1 MITIENRGKKIFLFG
16 RNNKT
21 PYIKE
26 VKDFYPYFYVE
37 DWRGKYKTV
46 DDKQAKKIICATP
59 FDIRNE
65 REKYK
70 ETYEADVVYTN
81 RYIID
86 KIDKIEKE
94 EIRLCYLDI
103 ETEKTERGY
112 GGPEKA
118 FNPISSIT
126 CYDSFDKEYKMF
138 YGKEKELL
146 IEFISYIKEKDPDV
160 LIAWNGDGFDFPFI
174 INRMIKLNI
183 EPKSLA
189 RMNGNVFTT
198 EHGAKIFGRVLFD
211 LMNAYKKHFSGGG
224 RESWSLE
231 YISNY
236 ELGEKGGKDKYK
248 GELDDLRKNDFDKF
262 LEYNKRD
269 VELLVLINEKLKM
282 IEFFDE
288 IRRMAFCKFED
299 VFMNSKTADCL
310 CLKHAKKNNF
320 ILPSVKKHLKGSYEG
335 AFVHNSEPKLHR
347 NIAVMDMKSLYPSV
361 MIGFNISYETLSED
375 GEISVDNKY
384 KFRKKKGIIPAIV
397 KPLLD
402 RRAEVKSQLKE
413 VEYKSSEYRVL
424 YMTQYALKV
433 IANSFYGAL
442 GFRNFRLYKKEVA
455 EAITYISRKIIKEV
469 ARWFEEKEFK
479 IIYGD
484 SVVGDTVIRVDN
496 REMKIEDFW
505 DMLSYS
511 KLNIFKRKDK
521 EIINIQDIKYKT
533 LSLSDNN
540 YNKKNTINKIIRHKC
555 KKDLYEIET
564 ESGKKIVI
572 TEDHSLIIK
581 RDGKKLIIKPEKLNL
596 ETDMVYTY
604 TKNGNKKGCL
614 SYSKGFK
621 TRHNNK
627 VNPKN
632 HIRLKTYFKTHK
644 NWAFEKTKEN
654 SEVIKR
660 RSISVS
666 KANKKYYKN
675 NPEVKERIRQQRL
688 KQQFP
693 RQETKLEKWFEKN
706 VMKKIGY
713 NYEKQKIAEKYCKPD
728 FIIKHKKI
736 AIFCDGDFWHT
747 NPKLYKNKKL
757 SKVQKHNL
765 EVDKRQN
772 KYLKEN
778 GWTIIRLFESTI
790 YSDKNLVKKLKE
802 KIKCRQNWKK

>member
-1 MITIENRGKKIFLFG
+1 MITIENKGKKIFLFG

-59 FDIRNE
+59 FDIRSE

-112 GGPEKA
+112 GGPEEA

-174 INRMIKLNI
+174 INRMIRLNI

-288 IRRMAFCKFED
+288 IRRMGFCKFED

-310 CLKHAKKNNF
+310 CLKYAKQNNF
-320 ILPSVKKHLKGSYEG
+320 ILPSVKKNPKEETYKG
-335 AFVHNSEPKLHR
+335 AFVHDSEPKLHR
-347 NIAVMDMKSLYPSV
+347 DIAVMDMKSLYPSV
-361 MIGFNISYETLSED
+361 MIGFNISYETMNKD
-375 GEISVDNKY
+375 GEISIDNKY
-384 KFRKKKGIIPAIV
+384 RFRKEKGIIPSIV

-402 RRAEVKSQLKE
+402 RRKEVKKQLKE
-413 VEYKSSEYRVL
+413 VEYKSSEYKVL

-433 IANSFYGAL
+433 IANSFYGVL
-442 GFRNFRLYKKEVA
+442 GFRNFRLYRKEVA
-455 EAITYISRKIIKEV
+455 EAITHISRKIIKEV
-469 ARWFEEKEFK
+469 AGWFEEKGFK

-484 SVVGDTVIRVDN
+484 TDSVFI
-496 REMKIEDFW
+496 EMNDKSVEDMIILNDKINEYFKEYFKQFGIEEKD
-505 DMLSYS
+505 
-511 KLNIFKRKDK
+511 NIFKLEFEKVYKTVFFKRKADGSGVKKKYAGRIIWKEGYIDEFNVVGFESRRSDSPQVGRDLLKKVLRMIVYEKEFNDINECVEEFKNKVRIGYFSPEELALPIGLSKHPDK
-521 EIINIQDIKYKT
+521 YGNQIHARASRIANEKHKANIVGGDKIKYIYVQTPERVIAFKDFMWEGYKVDY
-533 LSLSDNN
+533 DNMIRRIVDMKIGPLFDCLGWD
-540 YNKKNTINKIIRHKC
+540 YDYIQIRTVKK
-555 KKDLYEIET
+555 KKELTYE
-564 ESGKKIVI
+564 
-572 TEDHSLIIK
+572 
-581 RDGKKLIIKPEKLNL
+581 EKLNQL
-596 ETDMVYTY
+596 E
-604 TKNGNKKGCL
+604 L
-614 SYSKGFK
+614 
-621 TRHNNK
+621 
-627 VNPKN
+627 
-632 HIRLKTYFKTHK
+632 
-644 NWAFEKTKEN
+644 W
-654 SEVIKR
+654 
-660 RSISVS
+660 
-666 KANKKYYKN
+666 
-675 NPEVKERIRQQRL
+675 
-688 KQQFP
+688 
-693 RQETKLEKWFEKN
+693 
-706 VMKKIGY
+706 
-713 NYEKQKIAEKYCKPD
+713 
-728 FIIKHKKI
+728 
-736 AIFCDGDFWHT
+736 
-747 NPKLYKNKKL
+747 
-757 SKVQKHNL
+757 
-765 EVDKRQN
+765 
-772 KYLKEN
+772 
-778 GWTIIRLFESTI
+778 
-790 YSDKNLVKKLKE
+790 
-802 KIKCRQNWKK
+802 